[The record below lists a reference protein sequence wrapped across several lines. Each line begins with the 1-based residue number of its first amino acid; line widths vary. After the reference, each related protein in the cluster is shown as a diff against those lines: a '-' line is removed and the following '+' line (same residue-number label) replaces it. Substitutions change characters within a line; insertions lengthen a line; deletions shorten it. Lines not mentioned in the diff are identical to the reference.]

1 MIFGKIKDQEEQER
15 LDDALKASKNKK
27 WYRRLQVVANSAK
40 KFTVKQLSI
49 MFAICEATIRSYIK
63 LYNEGG
69 LDKLAPVKQTGRP
82 PKIANWTK
90 EQWNEVLERTPDQ
103 YEKLNTHSR
112 AWALQRLSLY
122 LKEYHQIDVS
132 IVSIHNSLE
141 KTKVRTGRSKL
152 RVGSNDPDYVV
163 KRAHVK
169 AVQNLPLGDN

>member
-1 MIFGKIKDQEEQER
+1 MIYAEIKSQEEQER
-15 LDDALKASKNKK
+15 LDAALKASKNKK

-40 KFTVKQLSI
+40 NVTVKRLSI
-49 MFAICEATIRSYIK
+49 IFAICETTIRNYIK

-69 LDKLAPVKQTGRP
+69 LDKLAPVKQPGRP

-90 EQWNEVLERTPDQ
+90 EQWDEVMERTPGQ

-112 AWALQRLSLY
+112 QWTLEHLSVY
-122 LKEYHQIDVS
+122 LKEYHQIEVS
-132 IVSIHNSLE
+132 TVSIHNSLE

-152 RVGSNDPDYVV
+152 RVGSNDPDYAV

-169 AVQNLPLGDN
+169 AVQNLHWGDN

>member
-1 MIFGKIKDQEEQER
+1 MIYAEIKSQEEQER
-15 LDDALKASKNKK
+15 LDAALKASKNKK

-40 KFTVKQLSI
+40 KVTVKRLSI
-49 MFAICEATIRSYIK
+49 IFAICETTIRSYIK

-69 LDKLAPVKQTGRP
+69 LDKLAPVKQPGRP

-90 EQWNEVLERTPDQ
+90 EQWDEVMERTPDQ

-112 AWALQRLSLY
+112 QWTLEHLSVY
-122 LKEYHQIDVS
+122 LKEYHQIEVS
-132 IVSIHNSLE
+132 TVSIHNSLE

-169 AVQNLPLGDN
+169 AVQNLPWGDN